1 MEAPPLGKETR
12 ITSEKLVEKASSSR
26 FCAFKGGGE
35 GEVGKDPWLV
45 VVVPTAE
52 EEEEE
57 EEELG
62 LRSSWGA
69 EATELRKTANIVKES
84 SVWDSSS

>member
-26 FCAFKGGGE
+26 FCAFKGGGG

-45 VVVPTAE
+45 VVVVPTA
-52 EEEEE
+52 EEEE